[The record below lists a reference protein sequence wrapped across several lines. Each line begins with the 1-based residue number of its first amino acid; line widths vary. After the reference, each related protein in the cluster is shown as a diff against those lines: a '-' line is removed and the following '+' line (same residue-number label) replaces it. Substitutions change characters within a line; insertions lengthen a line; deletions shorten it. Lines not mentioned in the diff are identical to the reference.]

1 MFDINK
7 LKPQTVHVITKQK
20 PYISIR
26 VNMSSWYQERIDI
39 SNINISMGYIL
50 RNVATDMLLFELK
63 MAVISVW
70 RILTLELGNPIDS
83 SWNKRVTV
91 EDWLSQVL
99 EHN

>member
-50 RNVATDMLLFELK
+50 RNVATRHAAFRIKNGRHFSMKNLDFRIRKSNRFFLK
-63 MAVISVW
+63 
-70 RILTLELGNPIDS
+70 
-83 SWNKRVTV
+83 
-91 EDWLSQVL
+91 
-99 EHN
+99 